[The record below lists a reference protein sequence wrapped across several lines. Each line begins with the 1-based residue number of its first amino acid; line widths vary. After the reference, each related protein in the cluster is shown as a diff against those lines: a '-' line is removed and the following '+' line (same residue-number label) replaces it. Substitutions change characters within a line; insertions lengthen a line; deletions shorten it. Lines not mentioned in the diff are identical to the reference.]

1 MAPRKPLP
9 WWASA
14 LVVVAAVALM
24 FAPGQGRQ
32 AESIGS
38 RLIAPVQ
45 LGVSGVLDQLEGVAA
60 TLERISQLAEENRQL
75 AEKADRLQ
83 AEVVRLQEVEQENDD
98 LRHLLGLRERDP
110 AAQFLPVR
118 VIGHDPSP
126 YAEGIEIDRGTDDGV
141 RTDMVVVT
149 WRGLVGRVIQANP
162 TSSKV
167 LLLTDVNSS
176 VSVRIQD
183 PASRATGVVRGT
195 ADAGLLLEHVPQQ
208 DKLDQDQL
216 VITSGLGGVYPE
228 GLVVGKVVRVQRKDV
243 DVFQEAV
250 IQPAVDVDK
259 LERLYVLAD
268 PAVARGR

>member
-1 MAPRKPLP
+1 MA
-9 WWASA
+9 
-14 LVVVAAVALM
+14 
-24 FAPGQGRQ
+24 
-32 AESIGS
+32 
-38 RLIAPVQ
+38 
-45 LGVSGVLDQLEGVAA
+45 
-60 TLERISQLAEENRQL
+60 TN
-75 AEKADRLQ
+75 
-83 AEVVRLQEVEQENDD
+83 
-98 LRHLLGLRERDP
+98 
-110 AAQFLPVR
+110 
-118 VIGHDPSP
+118 
-126 YAEGIEIDRGTDDGV
+126 DGV

-195 ADAGLLLEHVPQQ
+195 ADSGLLLEHVPQQ

-250 IQPAVDVDK
+250 VQPAVDVDK

-268 PAVARGR
+268 PTVARGR

>member
-1 MAPRKPLP
+1 MSPRKPLP

-24 FAPGQGRQ
+24 FAPGQGRP
-32 AESIGS
+32 AESLGS
-38 RLIAPVQ
+38 RLLAPVQ
-45 LGVSGVLDQLEGVAA
+45 LGVSGLLDQVADVAA
-60 TLERISQLAEENRQL
+60 TVGQVSQLAQENRRLSEQV
-75 AEKADRLQ
+75 DRLQ

-98 LRHLLGLRERDP
+98 LRHLLGLHRRDP
-110 AAQFLPVR
+110 AAQFVPVR
-118 VIGHDPSP
+118 VIGRDPSP
-126 YAEGIEIDRGTDDGV
+126 YAEGIEIDRGSQDGV
-141 RTDMVVVT
+141 RDDMVVVT

-195 ADAGLLLEHVPQQ
+195 ADAGLLMEHVPQQ
-208 DKLDQDQL
+208 DKLEPEQL

-228 GLVVGKVVRVQRKDV
+228 GLVVGKVVRIQRKDV
-243 DVFQEAV
+243 DVFQEAIV
-250 IQPAVDVDK
+250 QPAVDVDK

-268 PAVARGR
+268 PTVAQGR